1 MPLLLYRRLV
11 MSGKGKDSSSSSST
25 NNSLDEIEALLKE
38 QFYDFSKKLISIK
51 EKFDTVHCCPT
62 IHK

>member
-1 MPLLLYRRLV
+1 

-38 QFYDFSKKLISIK
+38 KFYDFSKKLISIK

-62 IHK
+62 IRK